1 MKVGVFMM
9 PNHPPDRDFL
19 EGHEHDLD
27 YLEFIDK
34 LGYEEAWIGC
44 HFTIPREPCPA
55 PDLLVAQALLRTE
68 NIHVSPGGYMLPFHH
83 PAELAH
89 RIAWLDNISKG
100 RSYIGIGSGGVTTDW
115 KMFDVDGMAGQN
127 REMAEESLE
136 IMMKFWL
143 SESEFE
149 YEGKYWTVRRPSDEI
164 EGNFTYHIKPYT
176 KPYPQMAIAGLSP
189 SSPTLEL
196 AGRKGFFPL
205 SLCLGNTYLASHWEA
220 VTKGAEEAG
229 VVADRGNWRVGRDIY
244 IADTDKEARD
254 KIINGFIGDHYREYW
269 LPLMAAYGATGA
281 LKHDPD
287 VADSDVTVEYVVEH
301 CMCVGNPETVEQK
314 IADIVESSG
323 GFGHLLVVS
332 YDHLDDMNG
341 WRESQTALKREI
353 MPKFE

>member
-1 MKVGVFMM
+1 
-9 PNHPPDRDFL
+9 
-19 EGHEHDLD
+19 
-27 YLEFIDK
+27 
-34 LGYEEAWIGC
+34 
-44 HFTIPREPCPA
+44 
-55 PDLLVAQALLRTE
+55 
-68 NIHVSPGGYMLPFHH
+68 
-83 PAELAH
+83 
-89 RIAWLDNISKG
+89 
-100 RSYIGIGSGGVTTDW
+100 
-115 KMFDVDGMAGQN
+115 
-127 REMAEESLE
+127 
-136 IMMKFWL
+136 
-143 SESEFE
+143 
-149 YEGKYWTVRRPSDEI
+149 
-164 EGNFTYHIKPYT
+164 
-176 KPYPQMAIAGLSP
+176 MAIAGLSP

-323 GFGHLLVVS
+323 GFGRAGGFLIFQLATQDFTHRRHRQLRAELNITPAIPRRSVR
-332 YDHLDDMNG
+332 D
-341 WRESQTALKREI
+341 ALIKMLRS
-353 MPKFE
+353 PSP